1 MGIKLSELLKDVK
14 IYYYFI
20 YSKNN
25 KKVKYLF
32 SSNKRTD
39 IKKKIKFS
47 DNKILIQV
55 SLKRVSKK
63 KYNLNK
69 KSPIK
74 TIGGPLYCQIK
85 EYEISNINN
94 KIRLKNIKSNVKNK
108 VYFSKS
114 YLLKKSKISNK
125 KWIKN
130 DINKVVK
137 AFVNKKLNN
146 KLLAINLVHK
156 IK

>member
-1 MGIKLSELLKDVK
+1 MDKLK
-14 IYYYFI
+14 I
-20 YSKNN
+20 
-25 KKVKYLF
+25 VF
-32 SSNKRTD
+32 S
-39 IKKKIKFS
+39 
-47 DNKILIQV
+47 LV
-55 SLKRVSKK
+55 
-63 KYNLNK
+63 
-69 KSPIK
+69 
-74 TIGGPLYCQIK
+74 
-85 EYEISNINN
+85 

>member
-14 IYYYFI
+14 LYYYFI
-20 YSKNN
+20 YSKDN
-25 KKVKYLF
+25 KIIKYLF
-32 SSNKRTD
+32 SSNKKTD
-39 IKKKIKFS
+39 VKKKIKLS
-47 DNKILIQV
+47 NNKILIQV
-55 SLKRVSKK
+55 SLKRVSRK

-85 EYEISNINN
+85 EYKITNTNN
-94 KIRLKNIKSNVKNK
+94 KISLKNIKSNVKNK
-108 VYFSKS
+108 IYFSKS
-114 YLLKKSKISNK
+114 YLIKKSKINNK
-125 KWIKN
+125 KWIKK

-137 AFVNKKLNN
+137 AYVNKKLNN

>member
-14 IYYYFI
+14 LYYYFI

-25 KKVKYLF
+25 RKIRYLF
-32 SSNKRTD
+32 SSNKKTD

-47 DNKILIQV
+47 NNKILIKV
-55 SLKRVSKK
+55 SLKRLSKK

-85 EYEISNINN
+85 EYKITNINN

-114 YLLKKSKISNK
+114 YLIKKSKVSSK
-125 KWIKN
+125 KWIKK

-137 AFVNKKLNN
+137 AFVNNKLNN

-156 IK
+156 IN

>member
-1 MGIKLSELLKDVK
+1 MSIKLSELLKDVK

>member
-14 IYYYFI
+14 LYYYFI
-20 YSKNN
+20 YSKDN
-25 KKVKYLF
+25 KIIKYLF
-32 SSNKRTD
+32 SSNKKTD
-39 IKKKIKFS
+39 VKKKIKS
-47 DNKILIQV
+47 SNNKILIQV
-55 SLKRVSKK
+55 SLKRVSRK

-85 EYEISNINN
+85 EYKITNTNN
-94 KIRLKNIKSNVKNK
+94 KISLKNIKSNVKNK
-108 VYFSKS
+108 IYFSKS
-114 YLLKKSKISNK
+114 YLIKKSKINNK
-125 KWIKN
+125 KWIKK

-137 AFVNKKLNN
+137 AYVNKKLNN